1 MMSLFFKKR
10 FENLVLIPL
19 NILYYMVLYPY
30 KISKHLDH
38 ESIQISEIA
47 PCNFH
52 HLVEKIFHTP
62 ICAGTHILALF
73 VYCSEAVQSHVS
85 RTSNNPLDYLRLL
98 MQSCTC
104 VHHFNFVHLIWT
116 RKSEFVRLIKQYGS
130 KSCPGHDTEFQF
142 YLNYAVYM
150 ILLYAR
156 IMLSYSTDTV
166 IFCLVLLLY
175 LAIRSYYE
183 ILLETRITN
192 ETSFASALTKYFEA
206 CKLIELMNETFARVM
221 LTYVLEAFS
230 FYAVYLKEI
239 AVFDGQCAYMKVKMT
254 LSFLLIC
261 SVFYFC
267 AEIVGMMDKAKF
279 ILINSNLARNPGSHL
294 DLISIRVQLSTHS
307 YGLSGNGFF
316 LINYSFVS
324 AVCNTLLTYFIIS
337 VQFQSKAV

>member
-1 MMSLFFKKR
+1 
-10 FENLVLIPL
+10 
-19 NILYYMVLYPY
+19 
-30 KISKHLDH
+30 
-38 ESIQISEIA
+38 
-47 PCNFH
+47 
-52 HLVEKIFHTP
+52 
-62 ICAGTHILALF
+62 
-73 VYCSEAVQSHVS
+73 
-85 RTSNNPLDYLRLL
+85 
-98 MQSCTC
+98 
-104 VHHFNFVHLIWT
+104 
-116 RKSEFVRLIKQYGS
+116 
-130 KSCPGHDTEFQF
+130 
-142 YLNYAVYM
+142 M

-267 AEIVGMMDKAKF
+267 AEIVGMVSILGSKF
-279 ILINSNLARNPGSHL
+279 DWLF
-294 DLISIRVQLSTHS
+294 RVKFE
-307 YGLSGNGFF
+307 N
-316 LINYSFVS
+316 
-324 AVCNTLLTYFIIS
+324 
-337 VQFQSKAV
+337 